1 MNSLELRNVSY
12 AYTKNKSVLKNINC
26 TFKQGNI
33 YTIIGKSGAGKSTL
47 LSLIAGLDRC
57 RDGEILVRGKSL
69 NSINRDKYRSQEVG
83 VIFQQYNLLTNA
95 TALENIIL
103 SMNISKSTVKDKP
116 AYALNLLK
124 KVGIDKE
131 KAVRVVMKLSGGE
144 QQRVAIARALAHNPN
159 IIIADEPTGNLD
171 KNTQN
176 DILKIFTNLA
186 QLENKCVII
195 VTHSQ
200 KVTTIANK
208 IYLIKSGNITD
219 LGAGG
224 KDDKK

>member
-12 AYTKNKSVLKNINC
+12 AYTKNKNVLKDINC
-26 TFKQGNI
+26 TFTQGNI

-47 LSLIAGLDRC
+47 LSLIAGLDIC
-57 RDGEILVRGKSL
+57 RDGEILVHDKSL
-69 NSINRDKYRSQEVG
+69 NLINRDKYRSQEIG

-103 SMNISKSTVKDKP
+103 SMNISKSTVKNKST
-116 AYALNLLK
+116 YALELLK
-124 KVGIDKE
+124 KVGIDEE
-131 KAVRVVMKLSGGE
+131 KATRVVMKLSGGE

-171 KNTQN
+171 RNTQS
-176 DILKIFTNLA
+176 DILKIFTDLA
-186 QLENKCVII
+186 QSENKCVII

-200 KVTTIANK
+200 KVTTIADK
-208 IYLIKSGNITD
+208 IYLIKNGNITD
-219 LGAGG
+219 LGGG
-224 KDDKK
+224 KHVKK